1 MNRPDGGRLAGRRA
15 IVTGAASG
23 IGRATAELFASEG
36 ARVLAVDRPD
46 ANLAF
51 DNAGI
56 VPLGQD
62 IGTDEAPEAI
72 VGKAVGE
79 FGGLDIL
86 YNNAGISHGAPVAD
100 TTDEAFDR
108 LVSINLR
115 AGFRLSRAATAHLVA
130 SGHGRLIFTAS
141 IMARHTDNGL
151 VAYSA
156 SKAGVVGMM
165 RTFALELGRHA
176 VTSNAILPGAIA
188 TGMTA
193 ASFQR
198 EEVTAIWA
206 KKAALKRLGQPID
219 IARAALFLAS
229 DDGGFV
235 TGQALGVDGGLMLR
249 V

>member
-1 MNRPDGGRLAGRRA
+1 MSRLQGRAA

-23 IGRATAELFASEG
+23 IGRASAELFASEG
-36 ARVLAVDRPD
+36 ALVLAVDRPG
-46 ANLAF
+46 ANLIF
-51 DNAGI
+51 DNPAI
-56 VPLGQD
+56 ETLGAD
-62 IGTDEAPEAI
+62 IALDGSPAAI
-72 VGKAVGE
+72 VDAAVKAFGK
-79 FGGLDIL
+79 LDIV
-86 YNNAGISHGAPVAD
+86 YNNAGVSGSTPVGE
-100 TTDEAFDR
+100 TTDEEFDR
-108 LVSINLR
+108 QIGVNLR
-115 AGFRLSRAATAHLVA
+115 AAFRIARNAVPHLVKSPA
-130 SGHGRLIFTAS
+130 GRLIFTAS

-165 RTFALELGRHA
+165 RTFALELGRQG

-193 ASFQR
+193 GSFVR
-198 EEVTAIWA
+198 EDVAAIWA

>member
-1 MNRPDGGRLAGRRA
+1 MGRLEGRRA

-23 IGRATAELFASEG
+23 IGRASAELFASEG
-36 ARVLAVDRPD
+36 ARVLAVDRPGAD
-46 ANLAF
+46 LAF
-51 DNAGI
+51 DNPAI
-56 VPLGQD
+56 ETLGQD
-62 IGTDEAPEAI
+62 ISEDGAPAAI
-72 VGKAVGE
+72 VGRAVE
-79 FGGLDIL
+79 VFGGLDIA
-86 YNNAGISHGAPVAD
+86 YNNAGVSFGAPVGD
-100 TTDEAFDR
+100 TPDEAFDR

-115 AGFRLSRAATAHLVA
+115 AAFRISREATPHLVK
-130 SGHGRLIFTAS
+130 SGVGRLIFTAS

-165 RTFALELGRHA
+165 RTFALELGRHG
-176 VTSNAILPGAIA
+176 VTANAILPGAIA

-193 ASFQR
+193 ASFVH
-198 EEVTAIWA
+198 EEVAAVWK

>member
-1 MNRPDGGRLAGRRA
+1 MGRLEGRRA

-23 IGRATAELFASEG
+23 IGRASAELFAREG
-36 ARVLAVDRPD
+36 ARVLAVDRPTAD
-46 ANLAF
+46 LTF
-51 DNAGI
+51 DHPAI
-56 VPLGQD
+56 VPMGQD
-62 IGTDEAPEAI
+62 ISDDGGPAAI
-72 VGKAVGE
+72 VAKAVE
-79 FGGLDIL
+79 TFGGLDIV
-86 YNNAGISHGAPVAD
+86 YNNAGVSGSTPVGE
-100 TTDEAFDR
+100 TSDEAFDR
-108 LVSINLR
+108 QIAINLR
-115 AGFRLSRAATAHLVA
+115 AAFRISREAVPHLVK
-130 SGHGRLIFTAS
+130 SGVGRLIFTAS

-165 RTFALELGRHA
+165 RTFALELGRQG
-176 VTSNAILPGAIA
+176 VTANAILPGAIA

-193 ASFQR
+193 ASFQHD
-198 EEVTAIWA
+198 EIAALWA

>member
-1 MNRPDGGRLAGRRA
+1 MRLANKRA

-36 ARVLAVDRPD
+36 AKVIAVDRPT
-46 ANLAF
+46 ANLVFEHPNIEGFGA
-51 DNAGI
+51 DLSLDESPTRI
-56 VPLGQD
+56 VARAV
-62 IGTDEAPEAI
+62 EAM
-72 VGKAVGE
+72 
-79 FGGLDIL
+79 GGLDIV
-86 YNNAGISHGAPVAD
+86 YNNAGISGSTPVGE
-100 TTDEAFDR
+100 TSDEEFDR
-108 LVSINLR
+108 QYRVNLR
-115 AGFRLSRAATAHLVA
+115 AGFKLSRDAVPHLVKSTA
-130 SGHGRLIFTAS
+130 GRLIFTAS
-141 IMARHTDNGL
+141 IMAKHTDNGL

-165 RTFALELGRHA
+165 HTFALELGRHGITA
-176 VTSNAILPGAIA
+176 NAILPGAIA

-198 EEVTAIWA
+198 DEIAQIWA

>member
-1 MNRPDGGRLAGRRA
+1 MGRLSGRKA

-23 IGRATAELFASEG
+23 IGRATAILFASEG
-36 ARVLAVDRPD
+36 AQVLAVDRPGTD
-46 ANLAF
+46 LAF
-51 DNAGI
+51 DDAAITG
-56 VPLGQD
+56 LAQD
-62 IGTDEAPEAI
+62 ISLEEAPANIIGRALEA
-72 VGKAVGE
+72 

-86 YNNAGISHGAPVAD
+86 YNNAGVSHSAPVGD

-108 LVSINLR
+108 LVSVNLR
-115 AGFRLSRAATAHLVA
+115 AGYRLSREATPHLVA
-130 SGHGRLIFTAS
+130 SGNGRLIFTAS

-193 ASFQR
+193 ASFTR
-198 EEVTAIWA
+198 DEVTAIWA

>member
-1 MNRPDGGRLAGRRA
+1 MGRLTGRRA

-23 IGRATAELFASEG
+23 IGRATANLFAEEG
-36 ARVLAVDRPD
+36 AQVLAVDRPGAD
-46 ANLAF
+46 LAF
-51 DNAGI
+51 DNGDILTLA
-56 VPLGQD
+56 QD
-62 IGTDEAPEAI
+62 ISLDEAPAAI
-72 VGKAVGE
+72 IGKAIE
-79 FGGLDIL
+79 AFGGLDIL

-100 TTDEAFDR
+100 TSDEAFDR
-108 LVSINLR
+108 LVSVNLR
-115 AGFRLSRAATAHLVA
+115 AGFRLSREATPHLVA
-130 SGHGRLIFTAS
+130 SGNGRLIFTAS

-165 RTFALELGRHA
+165 RTFALELGRHG
-176 VTSNAILPGAIA
+176 VTANAILPGAIA

-193 ASFQR
+193 ASFER
-198 EEVTAIWA
+198 EDVAGLWA

>member
-1 MNRPDGGRLAGRRA
+1 MNRLEGRFA

-23 IGRATAELFASEG
+23 IGRASAELFAAQG
-36 ARVLAVDRPD
+36 ARVLAVDRPGAD
-46 ANLAF
+46 LSFEHAAIEGLGCDLAS
-51 DNAGI
+51 
-56 VPLGQD
+56 
-62 IGTDEAPEAI
+62 DEAPGVIIGRALEA
-72 VGKAVGE
+72 
-79 FGGLDIL
+79 FGGLDIV
-86 YNNAGISHGAPVAD
+86 YNNAGVSGSKPVAD
-100 TTDEAFDR
+100 TTDEDFDR
-108 LVSINLR
+108 IVGVNLR
-115 AGFRLSRAATAHLVA
+115 ASFRLSREATPHLVK
-130 SGHGRLIFTAS
+130 SGRGRLIFTAS

-165 RTFALELGRHA
+165 RTFALELGRHG
-176 VTSNAILPGAIA
+176 VTANAILPGAIA

-193 ASFQR
+193 ASFVR
-198 EEVTAIWA
+198 DDVAAVWA

-219 IARAALFLAS
+219 IARAALFFAS

>member
-1 MNRPDGGRLAGRRA
+1 MGRLEGRRA
-15 IVTGAASG
+15 IITGAASG
-23 IGRATAELFASEG
+23 IGRASAELFAVEG
-36 ARVLAVDRPD
+36 ARVLAVDRPGAD
-46 ANLAF
+46 LTFQHPAIEALA
-51 DNAGI
+51 
-56 VPLGQD
+56 QD
-62 IGTDEAPEAI
+62 ISEDAGPAAI
-72 VGKAVGE
+72 IARAVAA
-79 FGGLDIL
+79 FGGLDIV
-86 YNNAGISHGAPVAD
+86 YNNAGVSGSTPVGD
-100 TTDEAFDR
+100 TSDEAFDR
-108 LVSINLR
+108 QIAINLR
-115 AGFRLSRAATAHLVA
+115 AGFRISREAVPHLVK
-130 SGHGRLIFTAS
+130 SGVGRLIFTAS

-165 RTFALELGRHA
+165 RSFALELGRHA

-193 ASFQR
+193 ASF
-198 EEVTAIWA
+198 VHDDIAALWA

>member
-1 MNRPDGGRLAGRRA
+1 MGRLTGRRA

-23 IGRATAELFASEG
+23 IGRATAELFAAEG
-36 ARVLAVDRPD
+36 AQVLAVDRPGT
-46 ANLAF
+46 ALGF
-51 DNAGI
+51 DHAAI
-56 VPLGQD
+56 QALGQD
-62 IGTDEAPEAI
+62 ISTDEAPQDIIGTAVEA
-72 VGKAVGE
+72 

-86 YNNAGISHGAPVAD
+86 YNNAGVSHSAPVGD
-100 TTDEAFDR
+100 TSDEAFDR
-108 LVSINLR
+108 LVSVNLR
-115 AGFRLSRAATAHLVA
+115 AAFRLSRAATPHVVA
-130 SGHGRLIFTAS
+130 SGRGRLIFTAS

-193 ASFQR
+193 GSFVR
-198 EEVTAIWA
+198 EDVAALWA

>member
-1 MNRPDGGRLAGRRA
+1 MGRLQGRRA

-23 IGRATAELFASEG
+23 IGRASAELFASEG
-36 ARVLAVDRPD
+36 AQVLAVDRPG
-46 ANLAF
+46 ANLTF
-51 DNAGI
+51 DNPAI
-56 VPLGQD
+56 ETLGQD
-62 IGTDEAPEAI
+62 ISEDAAPAAI
-72 VGKAVGE
+72 VGRAVE
-79 FGGLDIL
+79 AFGGLDIV
-86 YNNAGISHGAPVAD
+86 YNNAGVSGSAPVGE
-100 TTDEAFDR
+100 TSDEAFDR
-108 LVSINLR
+108 QIAVNLR
-115 AGFRLSRAATAHLVA
+115 AAFRISRQAVPHLVK
-130 SGHGRLIFTAS
+130 SGVGRLIFTAS

-165 RTFALELGRHA
+165 RTFALELGRRG
-176 VTSNAILPGAIA
+176 VTANAILPGAIA

-193 ASFQR
+193 ASF
-198 EEVTAIWA
+198 EHDEIAALWA

>member
-1 MNRPDGGRLAGRRA
+1 MNRLEGRTAV
-15 IVTGAASG
+15 ITGAASG
-23 IGRATAELFASEG
+23 IGRATAELFAAEG
-36 ARVLAVDRPD
+36 AKVLAVDRPGTDLSFSHD
-46 ANLAF
+46 AIEGLGCDLA
-51 DNAGI
+51 
-56 VPLGQD
+56 
-62 IGTDEAPEAI
+62 TDEAPATIIGHAIEA
-72 VGKAVGE
+72 

-86 YNNAGISHGAPVAD
+86 YNNAGVSGSTPVGETSDA
-100 TTDEAFDR
+100 EFDR
-108 LVSINLR
+108 QIGVNLR
-115 AGFRLSRAATAHLVA
+115 GSFRLSREAVPHLVK
-130 SGHGRLIFTAS
+130 SGRGRLIFTAS
-141 IMARHTDNGL
+141 IMAKHTDNGL

-165 RTFALELGRHA
+165 HTFALELGRHG
-176 VTSNAILPGAIA
+176 VTANAILPGAIA

-198 EEVTAIWA
+198 EDVAAVWA
-206 KKAALKRLGQPID
+206 KKSALKRLGQPID

>member
-1 MNRPDGGRLAGRRA
+1 MGRLQGRAA

-23 IGRATAELFASEG
+23 IGRASAELFASEG
-36 ARVLAVDRPD
+36 ALVLAVDRPG
-46 ANLAF
+46 ANLVF
-51 DNAGI
+51 DNPAI
-56 VPLGQD
+56 ETLAAD
-62 IGTDEAPEAI
+62 ISTDEAPAAI
-72 VGKAVGE
+72 IAAAVTAFGK
-79 FGGLDIL
+79 LDIV
-86 YNNAGISHGAPVAD
+86 YNNAGVSGSTPVGE
-100 TTDEAFDR
+100 TTDEEFDR
-108 LVSINLR
+108 QYGVNLR
-115 AGFRLSRAATAHLVA
+115 AAFRIARNAVPHLVK
-130 SGHGRLIFTAS
+130 SGAGRLIFTAS

-165 RTFALELGRHA
+165 RTFALELGRQG

-193 ASFQR
+193 GSFVR
-198 EEVTAIWA
+198 EDVAALWA

>member
-1 MNRPDGGRLAGRRA
+1 MGRLQGRAA

-23 IGRATAELFASEG
+23 IGRAAAELFASEG
-36 ARVLAVDRPD
+36 ALVLAVDRPG
-46 ANLAF
+46 ANLTFEHGA
-51 DNAGI
+51 I
-56 VPLGQD
+56 ETLGVD
-62 IGTDEAPEAI
+62 ISEDGAPAAI
-72 VGKAVGE
+72 VGGAVQAFGKLDIVYSNAGVSGSTPVGE
-79 FGGLDIL
+79 T
-86 YNNAGISHGAPVAD
+86 S
-100 TTDEAFDR
+100 DEEFDR
-108 LVSINLR
+108 QYGVNLR
-115 AGFRLSRAATAHLVA
+115 AGFRISREATPHLVK
-130 SGHGRLIFTAS
+130 SGVGRLIYTAS

-165 RTFALELGRHA
+165 RTFALELGRHG
-176 VTSNAILPGAIA
+176 VTANAILPGAIA

-198 EEVTAIWA
+198 EDVAGVWA

>member
-1 MNRPDGGRLAGRRA
+1 MGRLQGRAA

-23 IGRATAELFASEG
+23 IGRASAELFAAEG
-36 ARVLAVDRPD
+36 ALVLAVDRPG
-46 ANLAF
+46 ANLVFEHGAIETLGVDISEDAAPAAIVDAAVQAF
-51 DNAGI
+51 GKLDIVYSNAG
-56 VPLGQD
+56 VSGSTP
-62 IGTDEAPEAI
+62 
-72 VGKAVGE
+72 VGE
-79 FGGLDIL
+79 TSD
-86 YNNAGISHGAPVAD
+86 A
-100 TTDEAFDR
+100 EFDR
-108 LVSINLR
+108 QYGVNLR
-115 AGFRLSRAATAHLVA
+115 AGFRISREATPHLVK
-130 SGHGRLIFTAS
+130 SGVGRLIYTAS

-156 SKAGVVGMM
+156 SKAGLVGMM
-165 RTFALELGRHA
+165 RTFALELGRHG
-176 VTSNAILPGAIA
+176 VTANAILPGAIA

-198 EEVTAIWA
+198 DDIAAIWA

>member
-1 MNRPDGGRLAGRRA
+1 MTGRLQGRAA

-23 IGRATAELFASEG
+23 IGRATADLFASEG
-36 ARVLAVDRPD
+36 ALVLAVDRPQ

-51 DNAGI
+51 DTPG
-56 VPLGQD
+56 VTPFGCD
-62 IGTDEAPEAI
+62 IGGDDAPKVI
-72 VGKAVGE
+72 VAKAVE
-79 FGGLDIL
+79 TFGKLDIL
-86 YNNAGISHGAPVAD
+86 YNNAGISHSSPVGE
-100 TTDEAFDR
+100 TTDADFDR

-115 AGFRLSRAATAHLVA
+115 AGYRLSREATPWLVR
-130 SGHGRLIFTAS
+130 SGVGRLIFTAS

-165 RTFALELGRHA
+165 RTFALELGRQA

-193 ASFQR
+193 QSFTR
-198 EEVTAIWA
+198 DEVTAVWA

>member
-1 MNRPDGGRLAGRRA
+1 MGRLEGRRA

-23 IGRATAELFASEG
+23 IGRASAELFASEG
-36 ARVLAVDRPD
+36 AQVLAVDRPG
-46 ANLAF
+46 ANLTF
-51 DNAGI
+51 DHPAI
-56 VPLGQD
+56 TALGQD
-62 IGTDEAPEAI
+62 ISEDGAPAAI
-72 VGKAVGE
+72 VGKAVE
-79 FGGLDIL
+79 TFGGLDIV
-86 YNNAGISHGAPVAD
+86 YNNAGVSGSTPVGD
-100 TTDEAFDR
+100 TSDEAFDR
-108 LVSINLR
+108 QISINLR
-115 AGFRLSRAATAHLVA
+115 AAFRISRDAVPHLVK
-130 SGHGRLIFTAS
+130 SGVGRLIFTAS

-165 RTFALELGRHA
+165 RTFALELGRQG
-176 VTSNAILPGAIA
+176 VTANAILPGAIA

-193 ASFQR
+193 ASF
-198 EEVTAIWA
+198 VHDDIAALWA

>member
-1 MNRPDGGRLAGRRA
+1 MGRLSGRKA

-23 IGRATAELFASEG
+23 IGRATAGLFASEG
-36 ARVLAVDRPD
+36 AQVLAVDRPGAD
-46 ANLAF
+46 LAF
-51 DNAGI
+51 DDPGI
-56 VPLGQD
+56 VSLAQD
-62 IGTDEAPEAI
+62 ITEDAAPDAI
-72 VGKAVGE
+72 VGKAVDA
-79 FGGLDIL
+79 FGGLDIV
-86 YNNAGISHGAPVAD
+86 YNNAGVGFNAPVAD
-100 TTDEAFDR
+100 TTDDQFDR
-108 LVSINLR
+108 QIAVNLR
-115 AGFRLSRAATAHLVA
+115 AAFRIARQSIPHLVK

-156 SKAGVVGMM
+156 AKAGVVGMM

-193 ASFQR
+193 ASFQS
-198 EEVTAIWA
+198 EDIQAVWA

>member
-1 MNRPDGGRLAGRRA
+1 MGRLEGRRA

-23 IGRATAELFASEG
+23 IGRASAELFASEG
-36 ARVLAVDRPD
+36 AQVLAVDRPSAD
-46 ANLAF
+46 LTF
-51 DNAGI
+51 DNPAI
-56 VPLGQD
+56 VALGQD
-62 IGTDEAPEAI
+62 ISEDGAPAAI
-72 VGKAVGE
+72 VAKAVE
-79 FGGLDIL
+79 AFGGLDIV
-86 YNNAGISHGAPVAD
+86 YNNAGVSGSTPVGE
-100 TTDEAFDR
+100 TSDEAFDR
-108 LVSINLR
+108 QIAVNLR
-115 AGFRLSRAATAHLVA
+115 AAFRISREAVPHLVK
-130 SGHGRLIFTAS
+130 SGVGRLIFTAS

-165 RTFALELGRHA
+165 RTFALELGRQG
-176 VTSNAILPGAIA
+176 VTANAILPGAIA

-198 EEVTAIWA
+198 DEIAALWA